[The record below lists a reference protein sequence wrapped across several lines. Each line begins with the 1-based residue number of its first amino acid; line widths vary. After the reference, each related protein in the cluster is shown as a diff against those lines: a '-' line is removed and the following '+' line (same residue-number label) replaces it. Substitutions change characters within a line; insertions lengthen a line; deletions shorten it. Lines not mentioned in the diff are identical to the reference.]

1 MFLPPIERPEGL
13 SMKMGYNFMIKRKLV
28 ENKSLSQGV
37 VAIST
42 ISEMSTGCNRKSKQP
57 IISYPRRW
65 IE

>member
-42 ISEMSTGCNRKSKQP
+42 ISEMSTG
-57 IISYPRRW
+57 
-65 IE
+65 